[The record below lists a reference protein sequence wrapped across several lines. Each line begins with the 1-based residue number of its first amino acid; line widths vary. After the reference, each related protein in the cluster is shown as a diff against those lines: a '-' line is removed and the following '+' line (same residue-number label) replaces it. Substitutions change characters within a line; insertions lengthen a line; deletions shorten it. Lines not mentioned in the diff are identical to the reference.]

1 MVRRVSRENW
11 QQEKVS
17 EGRRNWDRASR
28 EVGLRRGGRGN
39 TA

>member
-17 EGRRNWDRASR
+17 EGRRNWDMAAR